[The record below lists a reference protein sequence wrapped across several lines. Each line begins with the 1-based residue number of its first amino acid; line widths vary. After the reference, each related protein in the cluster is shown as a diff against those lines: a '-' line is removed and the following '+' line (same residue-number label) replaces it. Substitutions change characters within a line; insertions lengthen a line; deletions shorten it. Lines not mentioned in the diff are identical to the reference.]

1 MISLKGLYLLK
12 LKYFKNDSDDKI
24 LIGTA
29 SSNHLRNSKKIL
41 TIDERKRISISE
53 NNDAKYII
61 DNYRHWHG
69 ISKKQFHISEDFK
82 IYKEIFVGKQNP
94 SSQ

>member
-1 MISLKGLYLLK
+1 MIKNHPHQNVYFNFLAGKNIEKKFELDYWGLSNKQAYEYIL
-12 LKYFKNDSDDKI
+12 KNDSDDKI

-53 NNDAKYII
+53 NNDAKL
-61 DNYRHWHG
+61 W
-69 ISKKQFHISEDFK
+69 
-82 IYKEIFVGKQNP
+82 IFAP
-94 SSQ
+94 